1 MVNAD
6 KVLGFF
12 REKTRRP
19 LRFKEIVAAMG
30 LSSSESR
37 ALKRVLR
44 ELARRGDIVL
54 TRKGLYGPS
63 EDMDL
68 VTGYFEAHG
77 EGYGFVVPE
86 KPGERDIFVPARAAM
101 SAMDGDMV
109 VARVENRARRMGRII
124 RILDRAHTRVAG
136 RLEVT
141 KEGAYVKPKKKSIPF
156 EIYISPKKR
165 GGARDGQTV
174 VVEITEYPVGRRP
187 AAGRIA
193 KVIEEPEGPRAV
205 VEAIIEEFS
214 LPKRF
219 PPAVRTEAKSFYE
232 AARPGRRRDLRKL
245 NTVTIDGERAKD
257 FDDAVSIALG
267 EHGYTLWVHIADVG
281 HYVGWD
287 SPLDLEARKRGTSVY
302 FPDRVIPM
310 LPKELS
316 EDLCSL
322 RSKVERPAFT
332 VRMEFDRGGK
342 RLGEEFFPSTI
353 LSDERM
359 TYTLVKEILVDEEP
373 GVREKYDHL
382 LHDFELMGELCGL
395 LRQRRMDRGSLD
407 FDLPEPEVVLD
418 LQGRPEAILRAE
430 RNFAHLII
438 EEFMIAANEAV
449 AEHLQGRGVPALYRI
464 HEEPDP
470 DRVEEVI
477 RFAAHFTRT
486 GKRPGAEAYPRI
498 LQDVQGRP
506 EEESVTYMV
515 LRSLK
520 QARYSSDNAGHFG
533 LASKCYTHFTSPIR
547 RYPDLVVHR
556 ILRESLGK
564 KRLPDK
570 RVQELSKLL
579 PEIAIQSSRRERV
592 ADDSE
597 RQVTDALRVWFMKDK
612 VGEEFVARVI
622 GVTPYG
628 IKVRLDEYYVDGT
641 IHVSYM
647 TDDYYRFDEHT
658 LTLRGRHTGKG
669 FKIGQKLDVR
679 LDRVNLE
686 DREIV
691 FGLA

>member
-1 MVNAD
+1 
-6 KVLGFF
+6 
-12 REKTRRP
+12 
-19 LRFKEIVAAMG
+19 
-30 LSSSESR
+30 
-37 ALKRVLR
+37 
-44 ELARRGDIVL
+44 
-54 TRKGLYGPS
+54 
-63 EDMDL
+63 
-68 VTGYFEAHG
+68 
-77 EGYGFVVPE
+77 
-86 KPGERDIFVPARAAM
+86 
-101 SAMDGDMV
+101 
-109 VARVENRARRMGRII
+109 
-124 RILDRAHTRVAG
+124 
-136 RLEVT
+136 
-141 KEGAYVKPKKKSIPF
+141 
-156 EIYISPKKR
+156 
-165 GGARDGQTV
+165 
-174 VVEITEYPVGRRP
+174 
-187 AAGRIA
+187 
-193 KVIEEPEGPRAV
+193 
-205 VEAIIEEFS
+205 
-214 LPKRF
+214 
-219 PPAVRTEAKSFYE
+219 
-232 AARPGRRRDLRKL
+232 
-245 NTVTIDGERAKD
+245 
-257 FDDAVSIALG
+257 
-267 EHGYTLWVHIADVG
+267 
-281 HYVGWD
+281 
-287 SPLDLEARKRGTSVY
+287 
-302 FPDRVIPM
+302 
-310 LPKELS
+310 
-316 EDLCSL
+316 
-322 RSKVERPAFT
+322 
-332 VRMEFDRGGK
+332 
-342 RLGEEFFPSTI
+342 
-353 LSDERM
+353 
-359 TYTLVKEILVDEEP
+359 
-373 GVREKYDHL
+373 
-382 LHDFELMGELCGL
+382 
-395 LRQRRMDRGSLD
+395 
-407 FDLPEPEVVLD
+407 
-418 LQGRPEAILRAE
+418 
-430 RNFAHLII
+430 
-438 EEFMIAANEAV
+438 
-449 AEHLQGRGVPALYRI
+449 
-464 HEEPDP
+464 
-470 DRVEEVI
+470 
-477 RFAAHFTRT
+477 AHFTRT

-570 RVQELSKLL
+570 RVEELSKLL